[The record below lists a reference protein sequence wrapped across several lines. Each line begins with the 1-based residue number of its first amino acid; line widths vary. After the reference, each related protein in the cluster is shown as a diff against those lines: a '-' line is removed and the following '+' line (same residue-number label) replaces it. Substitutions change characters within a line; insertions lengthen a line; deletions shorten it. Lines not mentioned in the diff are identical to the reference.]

1 MQAMTFKY
9 ISDLCKELQPEIYY
23 HPTAIAYI
31 QYLVTPYAET
41 IEITQNLVSWAET
54 AFPGYFA
61 QGIAKQIKS
70 EPIATRKVAAVK
82 YILADLIELSGN
94 IARDEYGGIVLPWD
108 IYYVISQDAEL
119 PDVFGIP
126 HGKYPSDIRLP
137 VTVNINRQPFIHD
150 LSCEFTCALFLFS
163 IITHR
168 YFDIT
173 MFGQPFTDNHIPSM
187 LSRFNYSEYNQNRY
201 RVKIGG
207 TVYAFRTTDFMQGLA
222 TGAMWENL
230 DHHKYWSEL
239 NELIQPSDEE
249 ETEIEA
255 SYRPITF

>member
-9 ISDLCKELQPEIYY
+9 ISDLCKELQPGIYY

-41 IEITQNLVSWAET
+41 IEMTQNLMSWAET
-54 AFPGYFA
+54 AFPQYFA
-61 QGIAKQIKS
+61 MGLAKQIKS
-70 EPIATRKVAAVK
+70 AQIATRKVAAIK

-94 IARDEYGGIVLPWD
+94 IARDNYGGTVLPWD
-108 IYYVISQDAEL
+108 VYFVISQDAEL

-126 HGKYPSDIRLP
+126 HGKFPSDIRLP
-137 VTVNINRQPFIHD
+137 VTVNIKRQLFTHN
-150 LSCEFTCALFLFS
+150 LSCEFTCGLLLFS

-173 MFGQPFTDNHIPSM
+173 MFGQPFTDNHIPSI
-187 LSRFNYSEYNQNRY
+187 LLRFNYNEDNRDLY
-201 RVKIGG
+201 RVSIGG
-207 TVYAFRTTDFMQGLA
+207 TIYTFRTTDFMQGFA

-239 NELIQPSDEE
+239 AKISDEE
-249 ETEIEA
+249 E
-255 SYRPITF
+255 YLPITF